1 MVLNMGLRI
10 FFLVYDIL
18 KEIFELKYRINWDYK
33 YIRKVIYYDLKLYW
47 VIFFYGKFLG
57 M

>member
-1 MVLNMGLRI
+1 MVLNMGFRI

-18 KEIFELKYRINWDYK
+18 KEILKLKYRINWDYK

-47 VIFFYGKFLG
+47 VIFFYGKFLC

>member
-47 VIFFYGKFLG
+47 VIFFYGKFLC